1 MYKITKEQNN
11 LVTYVQS
18 NSDKV
23 TYYRKNWE
31 FFECP
36 NLTQQNYTSWVYYNT
51 LPNVWN
57 IISKTDGGTFRAYPL
72 GNTWYY
78 TDFDFRQPINLEQFR
93 FRTNWGGGAWAA
105 NQAKMY
111 AMVLDNWVEIGT
123 TAGGLS
129 GGQIDITT
137 AMHTSVIAEKFRVG
151 ILGYQV
157 GNYYAQMGTFH
168 FWGKANYTNTEIT
181 KEEYEAHI
189 TDPNYYKVRA
199 ERNYYM
205 VNI

>member
-1 MYKITKEQNN
+1 
-11 LVTYVQS
+11 
-18 NSDKV
+18 
-23 TYYRKNWE
+23 
-31 FFECP
+31 
-36 NLTQQNYTSWVYYNT
+36 
-51 LPNVWN
+51 
-57 IISKTDGGTFRAYPL
+57 
-72 GNTWYY
+72 
-78 TDFDFRQPINLEQFR
+78 
-93 FRTNWGGGAWAA
+93 
-105 NQAKMY
+105 
-111 AMVLDNWVEIGT
+111 MVLDNWVEIGT

-137 AMHTSVIAEKFRVG
+137 TMHTSVIAEKFRVG

>member
-57 IISKTDGGTFRAYPL
+57 IISKTDGGTFSLSFNLL
-72 GNTWYY
+72 G
-78 TDFDFRQPINLEQFR
+78 
-93 FRTNWGGGAWAA
+93 
-105 NQAKMY
+105 
-111 AMVLDNWVEIGT
+111 
-123 TAGGLS
+123 
-129 GGQIDITT
+129 
-137 AMHTSVIAEKFRVG
+137 
-151 ILGYQV
+151 
-157 GNYYAQMGTFH
+157 
-168 FWGKANYTNTEIT
+168 
-181 KEEYEAHI
+181 
-189 TDPNYYKVRA
+189 
-199 ERNYYM
+199 
-205 VNI
+205 